1 MYRYKLKNKQGE
13 IKAQFEL
20 DVNTDTRW
28 EQKAASGM
36 VAGLKPERIVE
47 ADGNYDQA
55 DVLESYPEVVEGDVT
70 VEPARVKLKAEYVIE
85 IEDITQELAANES
98 KKQKLDSAKNDLK
111 QVRQLLVDAKAADT
125 ANKRD
130 KVLVDMAKA
139 ILKISKAL
147 GLADADESEN

>member
-55 DVLESYPEVVEGDVT
+55 DVLES
-70 VEPARVKLKAEYVIE
+70 
-85 IEDITQELAANES
+85 
-98 KKQKLDSAKNDLK
+98 
-111 QVRQLLVDAKAADT
+111 
-125 ANKRD
+125 
-130 KVLVDMAKA
+130 
-139 ILKISKAL
+139 
-147 GLADADESEN
+147 

>member
-1 MYRYKLKNKQGE
+1 
-13 IKAQFEL
+13 
-20 DVNTDTRW
+20 
-28 EQKAASGM
+28 
-36 VAGLKPERIVE
+36 
-47 ADGNYDQA
+47 
-55 DVLESYPEVVEGDVT
+55 